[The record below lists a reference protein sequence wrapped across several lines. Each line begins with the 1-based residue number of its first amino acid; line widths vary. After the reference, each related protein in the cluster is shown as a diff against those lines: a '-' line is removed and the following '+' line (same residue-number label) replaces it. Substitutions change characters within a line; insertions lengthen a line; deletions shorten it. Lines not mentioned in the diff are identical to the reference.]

1 MIKFV
6 NICKIL
12 NFLLYYQ
19 FLNLKLVLN
28 YNITNFLELLL
39 NNNKENINLERLK
52 YKKIRLIDINNNK
65 KDIKLVNIN
74 K

>member
-6 NICKIL
+6 NIYKIL

-39 NNNKENINLERLK
+39 NNNKKNINLERLK

>member
-1 MIKFV
+1 M
-6 NICKIL
+6 
-12 NFLLYYQ
+12 LYYQ